1 MGQLAQILGALLILA
16 AFALAQLGVLDQRSN
31 RYLVANLVGASV
43 LALDAWLESQLGFLV
58 LEAAWAIVS
67 AWALVNGQAG
77 AAAQR
82 SSTSTNANS

>member
-31 RYLVANLVGASV
+31 RYLVANLIGASV

-67 AWALVNGQAG
+67 AWALVKGQAG
-77 AAAQR
+77 GAAQR

>member
-31 RYLVANLVGASV
+31 RYLVANLAGASV
-43 LALDAWLESQLGFLV
+43 LAVDAWLEAQPGFLV

-67 AWALVNGQAG
+67 AWALVKGRAG
-77 AAAQR
+77 AAAQS